1 MPHPDGPP
9 HRRGKSPEKRD
20 AILDAARDAFS
31 GADYGETS
39 VDVIAARAGVSKRTV
54 YDHFGGK
61 EALFGAVLT
70 RETTT
75 LVAALRSAID
85 EELPEGC
92 DPASSL
98 LPFARRVATVA
109 FHSSEYASFRRLVA
123 PRGAPGGAPTPTLP
137 DDADPEEHLVA
148 RMARFARDG
157 ALDAPDARR
166 AAQHFVALTFTM
178 AFETLS
184 TPREA
189 EIDALLI
196 DGVAAFL
203 RAYAP
208 RG

>member
-1 MPHPDGPP
+1 MPSPDPP
-9 HRRGKSPEKRD
+9 RPRRGKSPEKRD

-31 GADYGETS
+31 ASGYGGTS
-39 VDVIAARAGVSKRTV
+39 VDAIAASAVVSKRTV

-61 EALFGAVLT
+61 DALFVAVLT
-70 RETTT
+70 RETAT
-75 LVAALRSAID
+75 LVAALRTAID

-92 DPASSL
+92 APESSL

-123 PRGAPGGAPTPTLP
+123 PRGASPTPTLP
-137 DDADPEEHLVA
+137 DDADPEEDLVA
-148 RMARFARDG
+148 RMARFADAG
-157 ALDAPDARR
+157 ALEAPDPRR

-189 EIDALLI
+189 DIDAILA
-196 DGVAAFL
+196 DGVKAFL
-203 RAYAP
+203 RAYVP
-208 RG
+208 RE